1 MAESES
7 DKSSRTEEATEKRK
21 SQARTD
27 GQVAMSRDVGTAA
40 VLIGGVGFLAIGV
53 PIGLRQLTD
62 VTRRGLSLSFDETF
76 WKALTVE
83 HIHTIV
89 VQISVTTMILIL
101 PILCVVLFMGTGA
114 SLAQTGFMW
123 RPNALQPN
131 FGKLNPIKGLGKL
144 FSTRSVMELIKG
156 LVKIAIIMMVALF
169 TARHDLLMV
178 PGLMDYDLPASIEM
192 AGHLTL
198 KVATGV
204 VGALAV
210 LAAVDYIYQRFEW
223 SRDLRMTKEEV
234 KEEHK
239 ASEGDPLVRG
249 RIRSAQR
256 DLAKKRMMAAV
267 KTADVVVTNPTH
279 LAVALKYD
287 ATQKAAP
294 FVVAKGAGFIAERI
308 RELARHHG
316 VAVVE
321 NKLVARTLYRLVDI
335 GKEIPSNLY
344 RAVAE
349 ILAFV
354 YRARGVNP
362 GQL

>member
-1 MAESES
+1 MADS

-21 SQARTD
+21 STARSE

-40 VLIGGVGFLAIGV
+40 VLIGGIGFLAVGV

-76 WKALTVE
+76 WKALTIE
-83 HIHTIV
+83 HIHTVIV
-89 VQISVTTMILIL
+89 QTSVTTLVLIL
-101 PILCVVLFMGTGA
+101 PVLGVILFMGTGA

-123 RPNALQPN
+123 RPAALQPN
-131 FGKLNPIKGLGKL
+131 FSKLNPLTGLGKL
-144 FSTRSVMELIKG
+144 FSMRSVMELIKG
-156 LVKIAIIMMVALF
+156 LVKIAIIMGVALF
-169 TARHDLLMV
+169 TARHDLLLV
-178 PGLMDYDLPASIEM
+178 PALMDYDLPAVLEM

-198 KVATGV
+198 KVAMGV

-210 LAAVDYIYQRFEW
+210 LAAADYFYQRFEW
-223 SRDLRMTKEEV
+223 QRDLRMTKEEV

-239 ASEGDPLVRG
+239 AAEGDPLVRG

-267 KTADVVVTNPTH
+267 QTADVVVTNPTH

-287 ATQKAAP
+287 AARKAAP

>member
-1 MAESES
+1 MADS

-21 SQARTD
+21 STARSE

-40 VLIGGVGFLAIGV
+40 VLIGGIGFLAIGV

-62 VTRRGLSLSFDETF
+62 VTKQGLALSFDETF
-76 WKALTVE
+76 WKALTIE
-83 HIHTIV
+83 HIHTVIV
-89 VQISVTTMILIL
+89 QTSVTTLILIL
-101 PILCVVLFMGTGA
+101 PILGVILFMGTGA

-123 RPNALQPN
+123 RPEALQPS
-131 FGKLNPIKGLGKL
+131 FSKLDPIKGLGKL
-144 FSTRSVMELIKG
+144 FSLRSVMELIKG
-156 LVKIAIIMMVALF
+156 LVKIAIIMGVALF
-169 TARHDLLMV
+169 TARHDLLLV
-178 PGLMDYDLPASIEM
+178 PALMDYDLPAALEM

-198 KVATGV
+198 KVAMGV

-210 LAAVDYIYQRFEW
+210 LAAADYFYQRFEW
-223 SRDLRMTKEEV
+223 QRDLRMTKEEV

-239 ASEGDPLVRG
+239 SAEGDPLVRG

-267 KTADVVVTNPTH
+267 QTADVVVTNPTH

-287 ATQKAAP
+287 AAQKAAP

-362 GQL
+362 GQF

>member
-1 MAESES
+1 VADS

-21 SQARTD
+21 STARSE

-40 VLIGGVGFLAIGV
+40 VLIGGIGFLAIGV

-62 VTRRGLSLSFDETF
+62 VTRRGLSLSFDEHF
-76 WKALTVE
+76 WKALTIE
-83 HIHTIV
+83 HIHTVIV
-89 VQISVTTMILIL
+89 QTSVTTLFLIL
-101 PILCVVLFMGTGA
+101 PVLGVILFMGTGA

-131 FGKLNPIKGLGKL
+131 FSKLNPITGLGKL
-144 FSTRSVMELIKG
+144 FSMRSVMELIKG
-156 LVKIAIIMMVALF
+156 LVKIAIIMGVALF

-178 PGLMDYDLPASIEM
+178 PSLMDYDLPAALEM

-198 KVATGV
+198 KVAMGV

-210 LAAVDYIYQRFEW
+210 LAAADYFYQRFEW
-223 SRDLRMTKEEV
+223 QRDLRMTKEEV

-239 ASEGDPLVRG
+239 AAEGDPLVRG

-267 KTADVVVTNPTH
+267 QTADVVVTNPTH

-362 GQL
+362 GQF

>member
-1 MAESES
+1 MADS

-21 SQARTD
+21 SKARSD
-27 GQVAMSRDVGTAA
+27 GQIAMSRDVGTAA
-40 VLIGGVGFLAIGV
+40 VLIGGGGFLAIGMPV
-53 PIGLRQLTD
+53 GLRQLTN

-76 WKALTVE
+76 WRALTVD
-83 HIHTIV
+83 HIHTII
-89 VQISVTTMILIL
+89 VQISVTTIVLIL
-101 PILCVVLFMGTGA
+101 PILGVVLLMGTGS
-114 SLAQTGFMW
+114 SLAQTGFLW
-123 RPNALQPN
+123 RPNALQPS
-131 FGKLNPIKGLGKL
+131 FSKLNPITGIGKL
-144 FSTRSVMELIKG
+144 FSTRSVMELVKG
-156 LVKIAIIMMVALF
+156 LVKIAIIMTVALY

-204 VGALAV
+204 IGALAV
-210 LAAVDYIYQRFEW
+210 LAAVDYIYQRYEW
-223 SRDLRMTKEEV
+223 ARDLRMTKEEV

-239 ASEGDPLVRG
+239 AAEGDPLVRG

-294 FVVAKGAGFIAERI
+294 FVVVKGAGFIAERI